1 LVAALA
7 EALRDGDR
15 LLAFIALV
23 LGLAFLAL
31 TLGPAFLALVL
42 TLAFLTLAFLTLVR
56 VLMAVLAER
65 RRDGFSVVVV
75 AADSARVRPSPICLA
90 SCERCSE

>member
-42 TLAFLTLAFLTLVR
+42 ALTFLMLVR